1 MNLSPS
7 EQAVFDALKSKRDR
21 WGDINVTMID
31 LGILTGFGRTKLS
44 QTVSTLKQNGVIQVT
59 RTKRNYGKLFTN
71 RYRIVERTSTDSSTD
86 KKEINNKSI
95 SIYLANNVSC
105 GCSDPNC
112 KGSVMNKWQD
122 EDDFGAV
129 GLFEG
134 EKQQKAVS
142 KKDPKTR
149 HLRPQEEWTSADVA
163 SEFGAKLRSKFNHI
177 PGLVNVANL
186 RPILAKYRKEYGLT
200 PLVELEIME
209 MMFGD
214 NRILDRIKNEP
225 HNAYRVF
232 LKMLSTHHN
241 QALSNLGLA
250 DVDQSEPEL
259 YVYASDGTK
268 FDNSMMGR
276 ADLRE
281 YEASLK

>member
-1 MNLSPS
+1 MDLSPS

-21 WGDINVTMID
+21 WGDINVTMVD

-44 QTVSTLKQNGVIQVT
+44 QTVSTLKEHGVIQVI

-71 RYRIVERTSTDSSTD
+71 RYRIIERTSTANNTD
-86 KKEINNKSI
+86 KELPKNKSI
-95 SIYLANNVSC
+95 SVYLSNNVSC
-105 GCSDPNC
+105 GCSDPSC
-112 KGSVMNKWQD
+112 KGYDVNKWQD
-122 EDDFGAV
+122 DDDFGAV

-134 EKQQKAVS
+134 EKEQKAIS

-163 SEFGAKLRSKFNHI
+163 SEFGAKLRSKFTHI
-177 PGLVNVANL
+177 PGLVNVASL

-200 PLVELEIME
+200 PLVELEVME

-214 NRILDRIKNEP
+214 NRILDRIKKEP

-232 LKMLSTHHN
+232 LKMLSTHHDK
-241 QALSNLGLA
+241 ALANLGL
-250 DVDQSEPEL
+250 DEVDQSEPDL
-259 YVYASDGTK
+259 YVYASDGTR
-268 FDNSMMGR
+268 FDNSMPGR
-276 ADLRE
+276 ADLRA
-281 YEASLK
+281 YEATLK